1 MVGKHLDIHHHLS
14 AIRPQPVTR
23 RPTEVKQSGRGS
35 AAPEVPFADVLK
47 QQTAAMPLKFSAHA
61 EQRMRD
67 RNIRLSDVELARL
80 RDAVDRAR
88 AKGARESLVMMDNAA
103 FVVSVRNQ
111 TVITAVDRESMK
123 QNVFTNIDSAV
134 IA

>member
-1 MVGKHLDIHHHLS
+1 
-14 AIRPQPVTR
+14 
-23 RPTEVKQSGRGS
+23 
-35 AAPEVPFADVLK
+35 
-47 QQTAAMPLKFSAHA
+47 MPLKFSAHA